1 MKHWLKVDNRI
12 ILTNS
17 RYPPA
22 ECGRVLQIEREENG
36 VIVFRERCDQW
47 ATERYS
53 AEEVIVVLQEAIE
66 NAQKEEADA

>member
-12 ILTNS
+12 ILANS
-17 RYPPA
+17 RYLPA
-22 ECGRVLQIEREENG
+22 ERGRVLQIEREENG

-53 AEEVIVVLQEAIE
+53 AEEAIAVLQEAIE
-66 NAQKEEADA
+66 NVQKEEADA